1 MLPKYL
7 CLLVFWPLLSF
18 AQIDSLKQALNS
30 ADTDSLRASLYIQL
44 YQAQLEKDTI
54 KAINSINEASTI
66 SKSINNNYLLAQ
78 IQNQRGLLFESTFQ
92 LDSAIKTY
100 TAGLDI
106 LENTPFKKL
115 YLEIKMNL
123 IWTYYS
129 KGQQPKSIVLGYEM
143 LKAYEAQG
151 DTLMIAKSLKAIGVS
166 YDYLSEHETAIELYS
181 RALKYF
187 VLLEDKAGEASTR
200 HNLAGIY
207 ADDGHTEKAIGE
219 YEKVI
224 EVIKILGD
232 LEFLA
237 MATNNYGLVYLES
250 DYDKAEELFLSA
262 QKIAIENND
271 LFHIAFTNQNLTS
284 LYYSKKQYKKA
295 EQFGLKTLEVAT
307 KLDDA
312 QLLLNG
318 NARLFD
324 IYNVLGNYKKAIK
337 YLQNANAMEDSTYT
351 KENSQIIQDLQAK
364 YKADKRNAENELLK
378 KDAEINSAN
387 IKKQDYLIIFILISL
402 AGVLLTAFIYF
413 RLSYIRKGLVEK
425 VSEKSKEVQR
435 QAEKL
440 KELDEAKSRFFAN
453 VSHDLRTPLTLI
465 MGSLERIT
473 ENKESFLTN
482 ESSKDL
488 EMASKNSKRLLFL
501 TNEINEL
508 NQLENG
514 RLKLELQPI
523 HVNEFVKLITNMF
536 SSAADSKSIALEFTS
551 SLKQDVFID
560 ADYNHFERIIYN
572 LLSNALKFTAVGG
585 VIKVTID
592 LHQNVDPNQVQISV
606 IDNGKGISEKSLP
619 FIFDR
624 FYQSL
629 LNEYN
634 AREGFGIGLAL
645 VKELVA
651 LHNGTI
657 EAQSKE
663 NEGSTF
669 TVTCPIINNK
679 ALVSNKIAPVLD
691 YDKEWLT
698 SNPEVK
704 TKLKIDIPED
714 QPVNKEK
721 VLIVEDHPEIRDYI
735 NDIIGKHYV
744 TRIASDGAQALEILN
759 NEVIDLV
766 VTDLMMPWMD
776 GFELIENMK
785 ANEAFQHLPIMVV
798 SARTNDE
805 DRAKVLDMGV
815 NNYLIKPFNSK
826 ELLARIDNLIHS
838 KTNEASNLFVNNEG
852 KLQDLEKDLLKKV
865 ESLIIKNISNSKL
878 SVLHLADEMAASER
892 QVYRMIKKLAGIT
905 PFEYIKEVRWQYVE
919 YLLKNNKVSSV
930 SEAAKSIGMSNVT
943 DFKRQFKKRFDKE
956 PTTYII

>member
-1 MLPKYL
+1 
-7 CLLVFWPLLSF
+7 
-18 AQIDSLKQALNS
+18 
-30 ADTDSLRASLYIQL
+30 
-44 YQAQLEKDTI
+44 
-54 KAINSINEASTI
+54 
-66 SKSINNNYLLAQ
+66 
-78 IQNQRGLLFESTFQ
+78 
-92 LDSAIKTY
+92 
-100 TAGLDI
+100 
-106 LENTPFKKL
+106 
-115 YLEIKMNL
+115 
-123 IWTYYS
+123 
-129 KGQQPKSIVLGYEM
+129 
-143 LKAYEAQG
+143 
-151 DTLMIAKSLKAIGVS
+151 
-166 YDYLSEHETAIELYS
+166 
-181 RALKYF
+181 
-187 VLLEDKAGEASTR
+187 
-200 HNLAGIY
+200 
-207 ADDGHTEKAIGE
+207 
-219 YEKVI
+219 
-224 EVIKILGD
+224 
-232 LEFLA
+232 

-250 DYDKAEELFLSA
+250 DYDKAEELFLRA

-271 LFHIAFTNQNLTS
+271 LYHIGFTNQNLTS
-284 LYYSKKQYKKA
+284 LYYSNKQYKKA
-295 EQFGLKTLEVAT
+295 EQFGLKTLEVAS
-307 KLDDA
+307 KLNDA
-312 QLLLNG
+312 QLILNG
-318 NARLFD
+318 NTRLFD
-324 IYNVLGNYKKAIK
+324 VYYTLRNYKKAIK

-351 KENSQIIQDLQAK
+351 KENSQIIQNLQAK
-364 YKADKRNAENELLK
+364 YEADKRNTENKLLK
-378 KDAEINSAN
+378 KDAEISSAN
-387 IKKQDYLIIFILISL
+387 IKKRDNLIIFILISL
-402 AGVLLTAFIYF
+402 AGVFLTALIYF
-413 RLSYIRKGLVEK
+413 RLSYIRKGLVEE
-425 VSEKSKEVQR
+425 VREKSKEVQL

-440 KELDEAKSRFFAN
+440 KELDEVKSRFFAN
-453 VSHDLRTPLTLI
+453 ISHDLRTPLTLI

-473 ENKESFLTN
+473 ENKESFTN
-482 ESSKDL
+482 EASKDL

-536 SSAADSKSIALEFTS
+536 SSATDSKSAALEFAS

-572 LLSNALKFTAVGG
+572 LLSNALKFTEVGG
-585 VIKVTID
+585 IIKVTVD

-606 IDNGKGISEKSLP
+606 IDNGKGISEKNLP

-634 AREGFGIGLAL
+634 AREGFGIRLAL

-657 EAQSKE
+657 EARSKE

-669 TVTCPIINNK
+669 IVTCPVIDSK
-679 ALVSNKIAPVLD
+679 ALVINKIDPVLD
-691 YDKEWLT
+691 YDKEWLI

-704 TKLKIDIPED
+704 TKLKIDIPEV

-744 TRIASDGAQALEILN
+744 TRIASDGTQALEILN
-759 NEVIDLV
+759 NEAIDLV
-766 VTDLMMPWMD
+766 ATDLMMPWMD

-785 ANEAFQHLPIMVV
+785 ANETFQHFSIMVV

-805 DRAKVLDMGV
+805 DRANVLDMGV

-838 KTNEASNLFVNNEG
+838 KTNEASNLFVNNKG

-878 SVLHLADEMAASER
+878 SVLHLADVMAASER
-892 QVYRMIKKLAGIT
+892 HVYCMIKKLADIT
-905 PFEYIKEVRWQYVE
+905 PFE
-919 YLLKNNKVSSV
+919 
-930 SEAAKSIGMSNVT
+930 
-943 DFKRQFKKRFDKE
+943 
-956 PTTYII
+956 